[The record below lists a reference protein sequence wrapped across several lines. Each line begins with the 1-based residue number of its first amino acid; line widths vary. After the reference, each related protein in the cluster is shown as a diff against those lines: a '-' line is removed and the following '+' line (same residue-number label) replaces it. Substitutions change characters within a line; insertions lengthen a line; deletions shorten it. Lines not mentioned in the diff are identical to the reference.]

1 MAGTRSHDNLDLTVQ
16 DHVNG
21 IARVA
26 LKEDDLLTFKP
37 MRTCQTTHVNEL
49 GLGQSPKQRNAAEDF
64 VDRRTIPWRHL
75 NLLHDPEHPG

>member
-26 LKEDDLLTFKP
+26 LKEDDLLTVKP
-37 MRTCQTTHVNEL
+37 MRTRQTTHVNEL
-49 GLGQSPKQRNAAEDF
+49 GLGQSPKQRNAAEDV